1 MSHFKVF
8 SGSSHEKFA
17 QAICDNLGS
26 TLGKIDRRTFSCGEK
41 YIRFEESFRGQDVFL
56 VQTSRTNNTDTDY
69 MELFLMIDA
78 AKKSFAKKIHVV
90 IPYFGYSRQ
99 DKIHAPREG
108 ISARLMA
115 NLILAAGADR
125 ILTVH
130 LHSDQ
135 IQGFFNCPVDNL
147 NPRKMFVDYFKK
159 KNLKDVVIVSPDAG
173 GAKMAK
179 KFADDLGVSLAIM
192 HKQRPEHNV
201 SEITHIIGD
210 VKGKIPIIID
220 DMVDTAGSV
229 CGAKAALVKAGAKD
243 EVYFCATH
251 PIFSGP
257 ARERL
262 TEANFAEI
270 ICTDSIPV
278 ENPPKNFKVLSM
290 APLISNVINNIIED
304 KSVSGLY
311 L

>member
-220 DMVDTAGSV
+220 DMVDTAGTMV
-229 CGAKAALVKAGAKD
+229 KAATALKNKGATS
-243 EVYFCATH
+243 VMACATH
-251 PIFSGP
+251 GVLSGN
-257 ARERL
+257 AYENLENGEQDELIITNTLETKEHKKIKVL
-262 TEANFAEI
+262 TVAPLFAE
-270 ICTDSIPV
+270 
-278 ENPPKNFKVLSM
+278 
-290 APLISNVINNIIED
+290 VIRRIYHNE
-304 KSVSGLY
+304 SVNSLFT
-311 L
+311 